1 MRTAAAPSDTAT
13 ARWVLFA
20 TISASSMAFI
30 GGSALN
36 VALPAIQS
44 DLGASGAD
52 LLWIV
57 NAFALLLA
65 ALILVGGSLGDHF
78 GRKRVYL
85 IGIIVFT
92 VSSFV
97 CGIAPT
103 TSILIVARAVQGIGG
118 ALMVPGSLAII
129 SAYFG
134 EEKRGEAIGTWAS
147 FTTLTSVL
155 GPVLGGILAENGLWR
170 GVFFINIPLGIAA
183 TYALVTRVPESKDD
197 EAPKELDFLGAFLVT
212 LGMAGITY
220 GFIELGR
227 EPGEPVEPFVIG
239 ALIVGVLGLSAFVL
253 QEARSAHPM
262 MSLKL
267 FRSRTFSGANLLTLF
282 LYGALGGALFFIPLN
297 LVQVQGYG
305 ETRAGFALLPFSI
318 LLVLMSRWAG
328 GLVDKYGPRPPLT
341 VGPLIVGFAFF
352 ALALPGITSGPDAYW
367 TTFFPGFLLI
377 GIGMGITVAPLTTT
391 VMGSVPQH
399 NAGVASGINN
409 AVSRSSQVFATAIM
423 GGLALVIF
431 GAALGASLDDITLPD
446 EARATLDENAADL
459 GAMAIPDQ
467 LDAET
472 TATVREAINASF
484 VEMFRIMMIAG
495 AVLSWLS
502 AGLAYVTIEPK
513 LSEVRA
519 QLRQE
524 LADSESDDDDV
535 DCQHVPCLDQQL
547 SAVTNDPRPSGA
559 D

>member
-1 MRTAAAPSDTAT
+1 MQDTNT
-13 ARWVLFA
+13 DRWVLFA

-36 VALPAIQS
+36 VALPAIQT

-78 GRKRVYL
+78 GRKRVYM
-85 IGIIVFT
+85 IGIVVFT
-92 VSSFV
+92 ASSFA
-97 CGIAPT
+97 CGIAPNT
-103 TSILIVARAVQGIGG
+103 EILIASRAVQGIGG

-129 SAYFG
+129 SAYFSD
-134 EEKRGEAIGTWAS
+134 EKRGEAIGTWAA

-170 GVFFINIPLGIAA
+170 GVFFINIPLGAA
-183 TYALVTRVPESKDD
+183 ALYALVTHVPESKDED
-197 EAPKELDFLGAFLVT
+197 AAKDLDFLGALLVT
-212 LGMAGITY
+212 LGLAGITY

-227 EPGEPVEPFVIG
+227 NPGEAIDPTVILALVVG
-239 ALIVGVLGLSAFVL
+239 VVALIGFIV
-253 QEARSAHPM
+253 QEARSPHPM

-282 LYGALGGALFFIPLN
+282 LYGALGGALFFLPLN

-328 GLVDKYGPRPPLT
+328 GLVDRYGPRRPLT
-341 VGPLIVGFAFF
+341 IGPVIVGFAF
-352 ALALPGITSGPDAYW
+352 LALSLPGMTDGPSDYW
-367 TTFFPGFLLI
+367 TTFFPGFLLV
-377 GIGMGITVAPLTTT
+377 GVGMGITVAPLTTT
-391 VMGSVPQH
+391 VMGAVPQH

-409 AVSRSSQVFATAIM
+409 AISRSSQVFATAIM

-431 GAALGASLDDITLPD
+431 GAALSTTLDDIALPD
-446 EARATLDENAADL
+446 DARDTLNANAADL
-459 GAMAIPDQ
+459 GALEIPAE
-467 LDAET
+467 LDDANTAE
-472 TATVREAINASF
+472 VREAIDNAF
-484 VEMFRIMMIAG
+484 IDMFRLMMLAG
-495 AVLSWLS
+495 AVLCWLS
-502 AGLAYVTIEPK
+502 GALAFLAIEPK
-513 LSEVRA
+513 LSEARA
-519 QLRQE
+519 QLRQ
-524 LADSESDDDDV
+524 A
-535 DCQHVPCLDQQL
+535 LDEDT
-547 SAVTNDPRPSGA
+547 ATPE
-559 D
+559 